1 MNIMENKL
9 TNNQNEQKMLTQ
21 IRRFTNV
28 YIYTKIL
35 NALPIIN
42 KTTKCNSITFT
53 QLHFIL
59 YT

>member
-1 MNIMENKL
+1 MNIIENKL

-35 NALPIIN
+35 NALPIN
-42 KTTKCNSITFT
+42 KTTKCDS
-53 QLHFIL
+53 
-59 YT
+59 